1 MENNMFEDIVAE
13 GNIVVINNNWI
24 VLCKRW
30 KPWCHNLFCYLYL
43 HKENKNLMVG
53 SHFTMTEDKKK
64 STRLATNEERL
75 MLFEEMFKYGIAFD
89 KHVHHL
95 VGKLVGVTDCDT
107 ENVPYVN
114 AASLWHDLKED
125 KPPLRKWVMFRYS
138 GGGVNPTA
146 LHYGAMSDDIWVVTR
161 GDGTQR
167 IEVLY
172 ECYDKIEWLDFD
184 ELK

>member
-64 STRLATNEERL
+64 STRLATNE
-75 MLFEEMFKYGIAFD
+75 
-89 KHVHHL
+89 
-95 VGKLVGVTDCDT
+95 
-107 ENVPYVN
+107 VPHYWHFF
-114 AASLWHDLKED
+114 SL
-125 KPPLRKWVMFRYS
+125 
-138 GGGVNPTA
+138 
-146 LHYGAMSDDIWVVTR
+146 DDILATDWE
-161 GDGTQR
+161 
-167 IEVLY
+167 EV
-172 ECYDKIEWLDFD
+172 EE
-184 ELK
+184 